1 MRGTKAAWSAKL
13 LVSDEMPRRDATR
26 KEKISK
32 RGSYRSAS
40 CVAMD
45 CLSRAGF
52 LRVYASLENPCA
64 ANRFVGD
71 CGLYNSAA
79 TRKETGLDS

>member
-13 LVSDEMPRRDATR
+13 LVSDEMPRRD
-26 KEKISK
+26 
-32 RGSYRSAS
+32 AS